1 MQVLSKHIS
10 HDSANSSRL
19 LIVDDDAYFRTS
31 LRQQFITEGFQNVF
45 EAGSVTGLDAALK
58 DSKPDLILLDI
69 QISDGNGV
77 NICKRLR
84 SKGFTKPIIILIGK
98 NAESEIVEGLNAG
111 ASDYVTKPIRM
122 VELLACIHTQLQQF
136 RVLDD
141 ARFELADLNFFPAN
155 KTLHKMGCLHMQ
167 ALTEKETTILEFL
180 CREFP
185 DSATK
190 DQLLTEVW
198 GMQNGPTTHTLET
211 HIYRLRQKIGRLTK
225 TPIVITTQNGYR
237 LEL

>member
-1 MQVLSKHIS
+1 MQG
-10 HDSANSSRL
+10 SSRRTSQDAGKLPSL
-19 LIVDDDAYFRTS
+19 LIVDNNHFLRTS
-31 LRQQFITEGFQNVF
+31 LRQQFIAEGFENVF
-45 EAGSVTGLDAALK
+45 EVGSVTGLNAALK
-58 DSKPDLILLDI
+58 DANPDLILLDI
-69 QISDGNGV
+69 LMPDCNGV
-77 NICKRLR
+77 EICKSLR
-84 SKGFTKPIIILIGK
+84 IDGFTKPIIMMIGK
-98 NAESEIVEGLNAG
+98 NAEFEIIEGLEAG

-122 VELLACIHTQLQQF
+122 SELLACIHTQLQQF

-155 KTLHKMGCLHMQ
+155 KTLHKMGCLRMQ
-167 ALTEKETTILEFL
+167 ELTEKETTILEFL

>member
-1 MQVLSKHIS
+1 MQ
-10 HDSANSSRL
+10 
-19 LIVDDDAYFRTS
+19 
-31 LRQQFITEGFQNVF
+31 E
-45 EAGSVTGLDAALK
+45 
-58 DSKPDLILLDI
+58 
-69 QISDGNGV
+69 
-77 NICKRLR
+77 
-84 SKGFTKPIIILIGK
+84 
-98 NAESEIVEGLNAG
+98 
-111 ASDYVTKPIRM
+111 
-122 VELLACIHTQLQQF
+122 
-136 RVLDD
+136 
-141 ARFELADLNFFPAN
+141 
-155 KTLHKMGCLHMQ
+155 
-167 ALTEKETTILEFL
+167 LTEKETTILEFL